1 MKGGRSSR
9 GGGFSVMAARRAKG
23 LSRARKI
30 FIPAV
35 NYALRRLPASLLYA
49 YSVMIPSMGRPS
61 KSPQPAYGRHLAE
74 LRKAAGFSQQ
84 HLAQTLSVRQSTIAS
99 WEQSP
104 NPPKGE
110 VLPALAAALKV
121 SLDTLLGVRTAP
133 KAARHRGP
141 ASQFEHIIEK
151 VSQLPRRRQQRIT
164 KTLEALIAQEAA
176 EAAADS

>member
-1 MKGGRSSR
+1 M
-9 GGGFSVMAARRAKG
+9 
-23 LSRARKI
+23 
-30 FIPAV
+30 
-35 NYALRRLPASLLYA
+35 N
-49 YSVMIPSMGRPS
+49 SMGRPS

-84 HLAQTLSVRQSTIAS
+84 QLARTLGVRQSTVAS

-110 VLPALAAALKV
+110 VLPALADALKV
-121 SLDTLLGVRTAP
+121 SLDTLLGVQATTR
-133 KAARHRGP
+133 AARHRGP
-141 ASQFEHIIEK
+141 ASQFEHMIQK

-176 EAAADS
+176 EAASAS